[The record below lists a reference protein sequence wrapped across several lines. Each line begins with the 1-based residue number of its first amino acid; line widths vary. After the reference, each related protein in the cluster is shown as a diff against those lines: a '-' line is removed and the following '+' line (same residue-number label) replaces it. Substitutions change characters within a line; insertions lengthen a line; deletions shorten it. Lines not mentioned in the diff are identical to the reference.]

1 MTLESA
7 LQLVLDAHRGQ
18 RDLNGMPVVLH
29 PLRVGMAGKTESEMI
44 VGFLHDVVEDTD
56 MGIEDI
62 AKVGFGKEVVE
73 ALTLLTHEDG
83 MPYEDYV
90 RRIVESGNELALA
103 VKRNDL
109 KDNIARNDCATE
121 KKKGI
126 FEKHQKALR
135 MITQTRI
142 ESAEKRTE
150 QQGKNG

>member
-7 LQLVLDAHRGQ
+7 LQIALNAHRVQ
-18 RDLNGMPVVLH
+18 RDLDGMPVVLH
-29 PLRVGMAGKTESEMI
+29 PLRVGLAGRTENEML

-62 AKVGFGKEVVE
+62 AKEEFGKDVVE
-73 ALTLLTHEDG
+73 ALTLLTHEEG

-109 KDNIARNDCATE
+109 KDNISRNDCATE
-121 KKKGI
+121 KKKRI

-135 MITQTRI
+135 MM
-142 ESAEKRTE
+142 EE
-150 QQGKNG
+150 G